1 MTNTKD
7 TLQATALDH
16 VTLYV
21 KNLTESV
28 NFYQTLFGFNVKK
41 DQLEDRSQI
50 IGNSA
55 ITLCLYEDP
64 ERVQPVG
71 IAHFG
76 FHVQNFSLI
85 IETCEFLNIPMPY
98 GIVVWEKSRS
108 IYIVDPNGYEI
119 ELSEVFGGGLVRNQD

>member
-1 MTNTKD
+1 MTNTND
-7 TLQATALDH
+7 ILQATALDH

-64 ERVQPVG
+64 ERVQPGG

-85 IETCEFLNIPMPY
+85 IKTCEFLNIPMPY
-98 GIVVWEKSRS
+98 GTVIWEKSRS
-108 IYIVDPNGYEI
+108 VYIGSMSP
-119 ELSEVFGGGLVRNQD
+119 F

>member
-1 MTNTKD
+1 MTNTND

-28 NFYQTLFGFNVKK
+28 NFYRTLFGFNVKK

-64 ERVQPVG
+64 ERVQPGG

-85 IETCEFLNIPMPY
+85 IETCEVLDIPMPY
-98 GIVVWEKSRS
+98 GIVAWEKSRS
-108 IYIVDPNGYEI
+108 VYIVDPNGYEI
-119 ELSEVFGGGLVRNQD
+119 ELSEVFGGGLVRNRD

>member
-1 MTNTKD
+1 MANTKH

-21 KNLTESV
+21 KNLADSV
-28 NFYQTLFGFNVKK
+28 SFYQTLFGFNVKK

-64 ERVQPVG
+64 ERAQPGG

-108 IYIVDPNGYEI
+108 VYIVDPNGYEI
-119 ELSEVFGGGLVRNQD
+119 ELSEVFGGGLVRKRD